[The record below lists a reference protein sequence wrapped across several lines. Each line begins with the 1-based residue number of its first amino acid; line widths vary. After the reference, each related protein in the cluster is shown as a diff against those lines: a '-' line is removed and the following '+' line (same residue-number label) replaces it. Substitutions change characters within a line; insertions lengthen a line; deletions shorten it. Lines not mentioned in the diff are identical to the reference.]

1 MSKEGLHDL
10 LEELKE
16 ERNTADIVDVEYQQL
31 LDEIV
36 ESLEQQQLYPDSFDQ
51 YSSLTEQVKKM
62 VIAYQEEHPEI
73 KRVLNSVQQL
83 LSNFSTW

>member
-10 LEELKE
+10 LAELKQ
-16 ERNTADIVDVEYQQL
+16 ERSSADIVDSEHQQL

-51 YSSLTEQVKKM
+51 YSSLNEQIRNM
-62 VIAYQEEHPEI
+62 MINFQEEHPEI
-73 KRVLNSVQQL
+73 KRVLNSVHQL
-83 LSNFSTW
+83 LSNFSA